1 MAPVAGGRSVRRVLK
16 MQRDAGL
23 VPDPD
28 SVEARFR
35 LGWGLWNQANND
47 KPTLADTLAWL
58 ARRYV
63 ISAHEQIAYSKLP
76 EFTFRFPTC
85 NSILRRV
92 AEQAGDASNPVSRN
106 GFGGRSKR
114 QNIHGCRQENISCLQ
129 SDRQDHD
136 HERYKRRDNERYRAK
151 RRSERFRLEKSG
163 RLAGSQNCEARADG
177 KS

>member
-1 MAPVAGGRSVRRVLK
+1 LHSAALIVRPVEEKRSRSRPPTEIHRDSQFKQKSKSYDKQNLFRWQHLRRDSGSFHTAH
-16 MQRDAGL
+16 RANDAQ
-23 VPDPD
+23 D
-28 SVEARFR
+28 A
-35 LGWGLWNQANND
+35 
-47 KPTLADTLAWL
+47 
-58 ARRYV
+58 
-63 ISAHEQIAYSKLP
+63 

-85 NSILRRV
+85 NSIPRRV
-92 AEQAGDASNPVSRN
+92 AEQAGYASNPVSRN

-129 SDRQDHD
+129 SHRQDHD